1 MECLL
6 VWKSR
11 SSKKKIPGSFSQTG
25 EIYYRLIRNQ
35 RLVSLTVLLTV
46 PSTQTIRSFWLPLMV
61 DSYRNLDVEVNNSC
75 GVVRVPEVIIV
86 QPPPYQVYT
95 YVQGQQPYHRRDDSS
110 LLSYT
115 WNSTPLLYSFKSLEL
130 TGKVSHNLLR
140 VNSNKVNYIVLVEID
155 RCMR

>member
-35 RLVSLTVLLTV
+35 RLVAYSSVNSTLNPNDQVVLA
-46 PSTQTIRSFWLPLMV
+46 PLMV

-86 QPPPYQVYT
+86 SLGLTRCTLMCRVNNLTIVETIVLAVVYLELNT
-95 YVQGQQPYHRRDDSS
+95 VAV
-110 LLSYT
+110 LLQ
-115 WNSTPLLYSFKSLEL
+115 SLEL